1 MAVTLQV
8 VDGQAEQFKSL
19 EKELVL
25 GLNVAN
31 QIDVVRFVLEEVVW
45 VFQLEAVKP
54 AIKHEV
60 FNIVQIKLL
69 SLIIIQ
75 NKLINL
81 LGDVVKLRAQV
92 LLQRNSLC
100 DYVATHS

>member
-1 MAVTLQV
+1 M
-8 VDGQAEQFKSL
+8 

-45 VFQLEAVKP
+45 VFQLEAVEP

-60 FNIVQIKLL
+60 FNVVQIEFL

-92 LLQRNSLC
+92 LLQRNALG
-100 DYVATHS
+100 DDVATHC